1 MAASME
7 VFINAI
13 PKAELHVHIEGTFE
27 PELMFKI
34 AERNGKS
41 LDGTVESHKEK
52 RRNFEDLQDFLD
64 VYYEACDVL
73 QKEEDFY
80 DLMYAYLQRASAD
93 SVYYVEIFFDPQ
105 THTDRGISFDTV
117 INGLHRAIV
126 EGQKLLNIK
135 ARLIMCFL
143 RHLSEDDA
151 MATLE
156 QAKPHIA
163 KILGVGL
170 DSGEK
175 GNPPSKFRNVFQ
187 KARELGLKLVAHAG
201 EEMGPEYIREALD
214 VLQVE
219 RIDHGVQC
227 RSDSDLVARLKRD
240 KIPLT
245 VCPLSNWKLKVNQR
259 FMGDQSRVRELL
271 HDGLMVTI
279 NSDDPAY
286 FGGYIADN
294 FTRTVQDTGLTRE
307 EMYQI
312 CQNAFQASFL
322 PPQDKEL
329 YLEELKHFG
338 VEMGICPAP
347 KSLVVFGAHA
357 PQPGSAEY
365 TFAYDIGKVFGSA
378 GYKIING
385 GYCGTMQAV
394 SEGAHA
400 AGGKVLGVISTR
412 VFTTLRQNQ
421 SFGNEYLSEVAN
433 VLSPSDR
440 TGTMLQ
446 CAMHVLI
453 LPGSIGT
460 MAEFMHALYY
470 ATTVGLRRAHTPRMF
485 LTREPW
491 ERVVKEVATLL
502 KMSPQYQSNGLDRL
516 CFFDKPEEALEL
528 VEKDR
533 RERFNRDN

>member
-329 YLEELKHFG
+329 YLKKLKHFG
-338 VEMGICPAP
+338 VEMGI
-347 KSLVVFGAHA
+347 V
-357 PQPGSAEY
+357 
-365 TFAYDIGKVFGSA
+365 
-378 GYKIING
+378 
-385 GYCGTMQAV
+385 
-394 SEGAHA
+394 
-400 AGGKVLGVISTR
+400 
-412 VFTTLRQNQ
+412 
-421 SFGNEYLSEVAN
+421 
-433 VLSPSDR
+433 
-440 TGTMLQ
+440 
-446 CAMHVLI
+446 
-453 LPGSIGT
+453 
-460 MAEFMHALYY
+460 
-470 ATTVGLRRAHTPRMF
+470 
-485 LTREPW
+485 
-491 ERVVKEVATLL
+491 
-502 KMSPQYQSNGLDRL
+502 
-516 CFFDKPEEALEL
+516 
-528 VEKDR
+528 
-533 RERFNRDN
+533 